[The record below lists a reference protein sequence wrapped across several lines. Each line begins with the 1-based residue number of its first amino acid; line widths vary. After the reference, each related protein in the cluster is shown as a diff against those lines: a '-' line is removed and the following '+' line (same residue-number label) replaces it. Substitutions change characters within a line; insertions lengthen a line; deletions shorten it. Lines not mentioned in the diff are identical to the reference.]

1 MPGISPTKMAFHPA
15 RNAAFQDLHSKRY
28 LKAVEIRVISEAAGL
43 MKLER
48 FVAAEALPQKGC
60 IAVRSL
66 SPTVW
71 INERLMGDLRTSS
84 SRSCGPES
92 SYRSRWRIHA
102 GGNRFGS
109 IAREPQVA
117 LQRALL
123 DYVGCA
129 PLKCC
134 GLRMRRF
141 LQLAKG
147 SAAAGPLRHSAPFG
161 SASGGESH
169 RIGLELM

>member
-1 MPGISPTKMAFHPA
+1 MAFHPA
-15 RNAAFQDLHSKRY
+15 RNAAFQDVHSKRY
-28 LKAVEIRVISEAAGL
+28 LKAFEIRVISEAAGL

-48 FVAAEALPQKGC
+48 LVAAETLPQKGC

-66 SPTVW
+66 SPKVW
-71 INERLMGDLRTSS
+71 INERLMGELRTSS

-92 SYRSRWRIHA
+92 SDRSRLQSHA

-109 IAREPQVA
+109 ITRESQVA

-123 DYVGCA
+123 DDVGRA

-147 SAAAGPLRHSAPFG
+147 SAAPGPLRHSAPFG
-161 SASGGESH
+161 SASGGESN